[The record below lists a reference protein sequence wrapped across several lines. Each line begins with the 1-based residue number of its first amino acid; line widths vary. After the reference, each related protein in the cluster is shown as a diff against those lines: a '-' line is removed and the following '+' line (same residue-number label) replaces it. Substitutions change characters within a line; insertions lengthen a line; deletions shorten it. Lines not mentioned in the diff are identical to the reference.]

1 MNNQTSSFIY
11 FACQQG
17 AEKTIKNSLC
27 EPVGPYR
34 LAYSQKGFV
43 TLKSNLS
50 TPAWSKALP
59 THPLVRSHGHVLGKF
74 DGDVAEPLIDKILSE
89 FVSLD
94 WEHMH
99 VWQRDIAIPG
109 WNGFEPGRSA
119 LATFLSEKFNE
130 SLQARGDSRR
140 ASSEVQ
146 HPKDSRMIEIIIDEP
161 NRWWV
166 AAHMVSNREEGWP
179 GGVYAVPIPED
190 MISRAYLKLAEAIAW
205 SGIEIRAGDRVVEIG
220 SSPGGACQYLLDLGA
235 KVTGIDPA
243 EMDPRVSDHPGFTH
257 WRARS
262 IQVKRK
268 DFAPFRFLICDANV
282 APNYTLDTIEAIVTY
297 PTSKMEG
304 LILTM
309 KLASWDQA
317 DRIPDHLERV
327 RKWGFS
333 KVEARQLAHNR
344 KEYCLTALRQ

>member
-1 MNNQTSSFIY
+1 
-11 FACQQG
+11 
-17 AEKTIKNSLC
+17 
-27 EPVGPYR
+27 
-34 LAYSQKGFV
+34 
-43 TLKSNLS
+43 
-50 TPAWSKALP
+50 
-59 THPLVRSHGHVLGKF
+59 
-74 DGDVAEPLIDKILSE
+74 
-89 FVSLD
+89 
-94 WEHMH
+94 
-99 VWQRDIAIPG
+99 
-109 WNGFEPGRSA
+109 
-119 LATFLSEKFNE
+119 
-130 SLQARGDSRR
+130 
-140 ASSEVQ
+140 
-146 HPKDSRMIEIIIDEP
+146 
-161 NRWWV
+161 
-166 AAHMVSNREEGWP
+166 
-179 GGVYAVPIPED
+179 

-344 KEYCLTALRQ
+344 KEYCLTALR